1 MEIFLGFILVI
12 AIIGVLFLTRFKKPG
27 SPRRRVPRYYG
38 PVKEDFQREK
48 NQLRPYCSESD
59 FKRFM
64 SFLNRYEGG
73 YIRENRN
80 GTIYR
85 DYLGQEKGDL
95 KGLFFNVIAP
105 NPNLHTN
112 QKEEFRRFAIS
123 KGVTGL
129 DDRPDYETRDSAL
142 KNRETDAD
150 SFERKKVGNIGEQ
163 LIRDILSELK
173 NEGFSVINGAK
184 LRSGGITKEFDHIVI
199 GSNGIFVLETKAFG
213 MTAGSAS
220 KASLFIDPGDKWIL
234 RKNQIN
240 HDIESPTEQIMAET
254 EHLSGILRP
263 VSLYT
268 IHPMAVLSNTGL
280 FIKQNIPLDYQ
291 VVRADSLTD
300 TIREYHDHLTGSDIR
315 LIIHTID
322 ESRVN

>member
-1 MEIFLGFILVI
+1 MEVLLGFIFVI

-73 YIRENRN
+73 YIRENRD

-95 KGLFFNVIAP
+95 KGLFFHVIAP
-105 NPNLHTN
+105 NPNIHTN

-129 DDRPDYETRDSAL
+129 DERPDYETRDSAL
-142 KNRETDAD
+142 KNKETDAE
-150 SFERKKVGNIGEQ
+150 SFARKEVGNIGEQ
-163 LIRDILSELK
+163 YIRDILDGLK
-173 NEGFSVINGAK
+173 EDGFSVINGAK
-184 LRSGGITKEFDHIVI
+184 LRSENVIKEFDHIVI
-199 GSNGIFVLETKAFG
+199 GGNGIFVLETKAFG
-213 MTAGSAS
+213 MTGGAAT
-220 KASLFIDPGDKWIL
+220 KAALFIDPGDKWIL
-234 RKNQIN
+234 RKNQAN
-240 HDIESPTEQIMAET
+240 HDLTSPTEQITAEN
-254 EHLSGILRP
+254 ELLSAILSS
-263 VSLYT
+263 VSMYKV
-268 IHPMAVLSNTGL
+268 HPMVVLSNTEL
-280 FIKQNIPLDYQ
+280 FIKQNITLEYQ
-291 VVRADSLTD
+291 VVRAD
-300 TIREYHDHLTGSDIR
+300 
-315 LIIHTID
+315 
-322 ESRVN
+322 